1 MVGVGVE
8 TFQRKLYTLKV
19 TFLGKAGR
27 YAVLKCLKINPIV
40 ILLSCSEEILK
51 AGAGVL
57 LIHLLATGI
66 SLPLFVCPF
75 GKLLFWYFWYLVYLG
90 DVEVWKSIV

>member
-27 YAVLKCLKINPIV
+27 YAVLKCLEINPIV

-57 LIHLLATGI
+57 LNTSDGNLHFLT
-66 SLPLFVCPF
+66 FVCLYVPLENCCF
-75 GKLLFWYFWYLVYLG
+75 G
-90 DVEVWKSIV
+90 I